1 MTDMSA
7 TAERLALVLTQAGMQ
22 RMAARV
28 MCALLFCEEETTTA
42 PELCE
47 QLGASAGAVSG
58 ALKTLVSLRLAERM
72 PAPAGDRRD
81 HYRLRPDGW
90 AVMTSSRDHLLDTM
104 LRTADE
110 GIEEV
115 GEDSPA
121 GLRLREM
128 RDFYAYMLREMPALI
143 DRWHE
148 QRRVR

>member
-1 MTDMSA
+1 MADTSA

-28 MCALLFCEEETTTA
+28 MCALLYTDQETTTA
-42 PELCE
+42 GELCE

-58 ALKTLVSLRLAERM
+58 ALKSLVSLDLAERV
-72 PAPAGDRRD
+72 PAPGDRRD

-90 AVMTSSRDHLLDTM
+90 AVMSSSQNRLLDVM
-104 LRTADE
+104 VQAAEE
-110 GIEEV
+110 GIQAAGEESV
-115 GEDSPA
+115 A

-128 RDFYAYMLREMPALI
+128 RDFYAYMQRELPALI

-148 QRRVR
+148 QRGMR